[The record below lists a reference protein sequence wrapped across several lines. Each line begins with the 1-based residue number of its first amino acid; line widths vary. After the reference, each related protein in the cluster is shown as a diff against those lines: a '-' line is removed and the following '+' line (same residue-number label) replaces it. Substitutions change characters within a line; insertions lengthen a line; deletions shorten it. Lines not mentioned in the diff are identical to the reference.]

1 MQYLAKRFTQIAML
15 LVAIILV
22 GAFLAACTPAEAPAQ
37 PAPAEA
43 TPSTGM
49 SEEATPAAPTVIPK
63 EDRTL
68 VAYAVAS
75 KSVGA
80 NSLHLLIGE
89 WLGYYAEEGL
99 TIEYRTLGSAGASSA
114 QLASGESNFAV
125 GVFQWIMREFTET
138 GSPVG
143 KAFYEFAYPTKY
155 NFGVKTD
162 SGITTLQDL
171 VGLKVG
177 VDELSEDNVQMLT
190 GWLDSGGVK
199 FDDIEWVPLGLDY
212 APVALAWQRGEVDAM
227 FSEDSAWGVMDSLG
241 LKFEFLPRPE
251 GFPKIGGLFL
261 RALPSYME
269 EHPEVV
275 IGFGRASCKGTNFV
289 LENLKGATWIF
300 MQMFP
305 EAAPAGDTIEEQVD
319 ALSTSVIYRAIK
331 RDGYRSWDPEY
342 ADVCGYISEEEVK
355 DEIQWYGWD
364 ITDEQLPLFF
374 TNEFSDEINNFD
386 KEAIRQEAADFTWPR

>member
-1 MQYLAKRFTQIAML
+1 MQYLAKRFALPAILLIAAIMA
-15 LVAIILV
+15 VAI
-22 GAFLAACTPAEAPAQ
+22 LAACTPAAAPTQ
-37 PAPAEA
+37 PPPAEA
-43 TPSTGM
+43 TSPP
-49 SEEATPAAPTVIPK
+49 EATGGEADAVPTFIPM

-114 QLASGESNFAV
+114 QLDSGESNFAV

-155 NFGVKTD
+155 NFGVTTD
-162 SGITTLQDL
+162 SGITSLQDL

-177 VDELSEDNVQMLT
+177 VNELSEDNVQQLT
-190 GWLDSGGVK
+190 SWLGAGGVS
-199 FDDIEWVPLGLDY
+199 FDDVEWVPLGLDY

-241 LKFEFLPRPE
+241 LDFEFLPRPE

-261 RALPSYME
+261 RAQPEYME
-269 EHPEVV
+269 AHPEVV
-275 IGFGRASCKGTNFV
+275 VGFGRASCKGTNFV
-289 LENLKGATWIF
+289 LENLNGATWIF

-319 ALSTSVIYRAIK
+319 SLAASVVYRAIK
-331 RDGYRSWDPEY
+331 RDGYRSWDPAY
-342 ADVCGYISEEEVK
+342 QDVCGYISEEEVK
-355 DEIQWYGWD
+355 DEVEWYQWD
-364 ITDEQLPLFF
+364 ITDEQLSLFY
-374 TNEFSDEINNFD
+374 TNEFSDEMNNFD
-386 KEAIRQEAADFTWPR
+386 KEAIRQEAADFTWPQ